1 MIPKRFPQTSAW
13 RGRGFTLIETV
24 VMLACLVVFTLLLA
38 GLTKPYWG
46 DAKLV
51 SLKETENEEISD
63 YIVDERYLPDAQKG
77 ATPEIK
83 TAPEPRQ

>member
-1 MIPKRFPQTSAW
+1 
-13 RGRGFTLIETV
+13 
-24 VMLACLVVFTLLLA
+24 MLAGLMVFTLLLA

-46 DAKLV
+46 DAQLT

-83 TAPEPRQ
+83 MAPEPRK